1 MTMKWQCALL
11 QRWLPDYPD
20 GELPAWRK
28 RWLESHVGRCAACRQ
43 ELAVYQEMVASLKTA
58 PLAEPDGEFWG
69 EFSREMHLK
78 LVQAASETP
87 PAPALPRSRPF
98 RLPYLAGASALA
110 IMLVWVAVHL
120 TGPGTPVQNV
130 ARVKPK
136 EVTQMA
142 AVPAR
147 TSMPAPETGAAASVM
162 EQYVPVSLEAG
173 AALPEDDVDISGWD
187 LDSELAGMTSQ
198 EREIF
203 LHKLDQRQKD
213 GSCIRG
219 SLPSSWG

>member
-20 GELPAWRK
+20 GDLPAWRK
-28 RWLESHVGRCAACRQ
+28 RWLESHVGHCAACRQ
-43 ELAVYQEMVASLKTA
+43 ELAVYQEMVASLKAA
-58 PLAEPDGEFWG
+58 PLADPDEEFWRQ
-69 EFSREMHLK
+69 FSREMHLK
-78 LVQAASETP
+78 LVQAASEAQ

-110 IMLVWVAVHL
+110 ILLVWVAIHF
-120 TGPGTPVQNV
+120 TGPGTPVQNL
-130 ARVKPK
+130 ARVKAN
-136 EVTQMA
+136 EVTKMA

-147 TSMPAPETGAAASVM
+147 TSAPPLETGDASVM

-173 AALPEDDVDISGWD
+173 AASPADDVDISGWD

-198 EREIF
+198 EKEIF

-219 SLPSSWG
+219 SFSSSWG

>member
-11 QRWLPDYPD
+11 QRWLPDYPGGD
-20 GELPAWRK
+20 LPAWRK

-43 ELAVYQEMVASLKTA
+43 ELAVYQEMVASLKAA
-58 PLAEPDGEFWG
+58 PLAEPDEEFWR

-78 LVQAASETP
+78 LVQAASETQ

-110 IMLVWVAVHL
+110 ILLVWVAMHF
-120 TGPGTPVQNV
+120 TGPGTSLQNL
-130 ARVKPK
+130 ARVKPT
-136 EVTQMA
+136 EVTKMA
-142 AVPAR
+142 AVPTR
-147 TSMPAPETGAAASVM
+147 TSAPPLETGATSVM

-173 AALPEDDVDISGWD
+173 AASPADDVDISGWD

-198 EREIF
+198 EKEIF

-219 SLPSSWG
+219 YLSSSWG